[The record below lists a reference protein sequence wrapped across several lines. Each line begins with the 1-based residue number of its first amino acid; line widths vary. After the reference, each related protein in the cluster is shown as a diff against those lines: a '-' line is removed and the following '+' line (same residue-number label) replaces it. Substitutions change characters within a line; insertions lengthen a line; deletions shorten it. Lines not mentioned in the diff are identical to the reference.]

1 MRAARRPAIGRRTA
15 VLAGFGA
22 ALAGSAATGQP
33 AFPNQPVRLV
43 LPQGPGSGGDTVARI
58 LADPVSR
65 ELGQPLVLESRPGAN
80 GLIAIN
86 ALKQARADGHTLL
99 LSGVS
104 QLSFNPHL
112 YANLA
117 YDPVRDFTYVA
128 PVTDTP
134 FVLVASRQSGMAS
147 VRDFV
152 AQARARPGE
161 VTYAT
166 AGIGNS
172 THLAAEMIADRAGL
186 RLSHVPYSGSGQAL
200 TSVVAGQ
207 TDAMV
212 SVLGIA
218 LPQIAAG
225 AVVPLAV
232 VGERRIAQLPG
243 VPTQREAGLDAP
255 VMPGWF
261 AVLGP
266 AGMPGAAVDVL
277 NAAFR
282 RALEDA
288 SVRRRLEESHLE
300 PLAGT
305 AADIRGRMEADSAVW
320 GDFIR
325 KRGLRVE

>member
-1 MRAARRPAIGRRTA
+1 MRRAPVGRRGAVVGALVAATAIPGPAAR
-15 VLAGFGA
+15 
-22 ALAGSAATGQP
+22 GQP
-33 AFPNQPVRLV
+33 AFPNQPVRLL

-58 LADPVSR
+58 MSDAVSR
-65 ELGQPLVLESRPGAN
+65 ELGQPLVIESRPGAN
-80 GLIAIN
+80 GLVAIN
-86 ALKQARADGHTLL
+86 ALKQSRPDGHTLL

-112 YANLA
+112 YANLG

-134 FVLVASRQSGMAS
+134 FVLVASRRSGITSM
-147 VRDFV
+147 RDLV

-161 VTYAT
+161 VTYAS

-186 RLSHVPYSGSGQAL
+186 RLSHVPYNGSGPAL

-207 TDAMV
+207 TDLMV
-212 SVLGIA
+212 PVLGIA

-225 AVVPLAV
+225 AVVPLAAV
-232 VGERRIAQLPG
+232 AERRVPQLPE

-266 AGMPGAAVDVL
+266 AGMPQAAVDVL

-282 RALEDA
+282 RALGDG
-288 SVRRRLEESHLE
+288 SVRRRLEEQTLE

-305 AADIRGRMEADSAVW
+305 AADIRGRMESDSAVW
-320 GDFIR
+320 GGFIR
-325 KRGLRVE
+325 RRGLRVE

>member
-1 MRAARRPAIGRRTA
+1 MTHPKVSRRVALMAGLGAWATLPGIAR
-15 VLAGFGA
+15 
-22 ALAGSAATGQP
+22 GQP
-33 AFPNQPVRLV
+33 SAFPNQPVRLL

-58 LADPVSR
+58 IADTVSR

-80 GLIAIN
+80 GLVAIN
-86 ALKQARADGHTLL
+86 ALKQTRADGHTLL

-112 YANLA
+112 YPNLP
-117 YDPVRDFTYVA
+117 YDPARDFTYVA

-134 FVLVASRQSGMAS
+134 FVLIASRRSGVAT
-147 VRDFV
+147 VQDFV
-152 AQARARPGE
+152 SQARARPGE
-161 VTYAT
+161 VTYAS

-218 LPQIAAG
+218 LPHIAAG
-225 AVVPLAV
+225 AVAPLAV
-232 VGERRIAQLPG
+232 VAERRVPQLPG

-266 AGMPGAAVDVL
+266 AGMPVPAVEVL

-288 SVRRRLEESHLE
+288 SVRRRLEENTLE
-300 PLAGT
+300 PLPGT

-320 GDFIR
+320 GEFIR
-325 KRGLRVE
+325 RRGLRVE

>member
-1 MRAARRPAIGRRTA
+1 VTHPAMSRR
-15 VLAGFGA
+15 A
-22 ALAGSAATGQP
+22 ALAAGLGAGAARPGAAHGQSS
-33 AFPNQPVRLV
+33 AFPNQPVRLL
-43 LPQGPGSGGDTVARI
+43 LPQGPGSGGDTVARL
-58 LADPVSR
+58 LADVVSR

-80 GLIAIN
+80 GLVAIG

-112 YANLA
+112 YPNLP
-117 YDPVRDFTYVA
+117 YDPARDFTYVA

-134 FVLVASRQSGMAS
+134 FVLIASRRSGVAT
-147 VRDFV
+147 VQDFV
-152 AQARARPGE
+152 SQARARPGE
-161 VTYAT
+161 VTYAS

-186 RLSHVPYSGSGQAL
+186 RLSHVPYSGSGPAL

-218 LPQIAAG
+218 LPHIAAG
-225 AVVPLAV
+225 AVAPLAV
-232 VGERRIAQLPG
+232 VAERRVPQLPG
-243 VPTQREAGLDAP
+243 VPTQREAGLDTP

-266 AGMPGAAVDVL
+266 AGMPAATVEVL

-288 SVRRRLEESHLE
+288 SVRRRLEENTLE

-320 GDFIR
+320 GEFIR
-325 KRGLRVE
+325 RRGLRVE

>member
-1 MRAARRPAIGRRTA
+1 MTHPAMSRR
-15 VLAGFGA
+15 A
-22 ALAGSAATGQP
+22 ALAAGLGAGAARPGAAHGQSS
-33 AFPNQPVRLV
+33 AFPNQPVRLL
-43 LPQGPGSGGDTVARI
+43 LPQGPGSGGDTVARL
-58 LADPVSR
+58 LADVVSR

-80 GLIAIN
+80 GLVAIG

-112 YANLA
+112 YPNLP
-117 YDPVRDFTYVA
+117 YDPARDFTYVA

-134 FVLVASRQSGMAS
+134 FVLIASRRSGVAT
-147 VRDFV
+147 VQDFV
-152 AQARARPGE
+152 SQARARPGE
-161 VTYAT
+161 VTYAS

-186 RLSHVPYSGSGQAL
+186 RLSHVPFSGSGPAL

-218 LPQIAAG
+218 LPHIAAG
-225 AVVPLAV
+225 AVAPLAV
-232 VGERRIAQLPG
+232 VAERCVPQLPG
-243 VPTQREAGLDAP
+243 VPTQREAGLDTP

-266 AGMPGAAVDVL
+266 AGMPAATVEVL

-288 SVRRRLEESHLE
+288 SVRRRLEENTLE

-320 GDFIR
+320 GEFIR
-325 KRGLRVE
+325 RRGLRVE

>member
-1 MRAARRPAIGRRTA
+1 MTCSAIGRRAA
-15 VLAGFGA
+15 VAAGLGA
-22 ALAGSAATGQP
+22 GVALSEAARGQS
-33 AFPNQPVRLV
+33 AFPSQPVRLL

-58 LADPVSR
+58 LADAVSR
-65 ELGQPLVLESRPGAN
+65 GLGQPLVLESRPGAN
-80 GLIAIN
+80 GLVAIN
-86 ALKQARADGHTLL
+86 ALKQARPDGHTLL

-112 YANLA
+112 YPNLG
-117 YDPVRDFTYVA
+117 YDPARDFTYVA

-134 FVLVASRQSGMAS
+134 FVLVASRRSGVAS
-147 VRDFV
+147 VQDLV
-152 AQARARPGE
+152 ARARARPGE
-161 VTYAT
+161 VTYAS

-172 THLAAEMIADRAGL
+172 THLAAEMVADRAGL
-186 RLSHVPYSGSGQAL
+186 RLSHVPYSGSGPAL

-218 LPQIAAG
+218 LPQVAAG
-225 AVVPLAV
+225 AVAPLAV
-232 VGERRIAQLPG
+232 VAERRVPQLPE

-266 AGMPGAAVDVL
+266 AGMPQAAVDVL

-282 RALEDA
+282 RALEDEA
-288 SVRRRLEESHLE
+288 VRRRLEENTLE

-320 GDFIR
+320 GGFIR
-325 KRGLRVE
+325 RRGLRVE

>member
-1 MRAARRPAIGRRTA
+1 MTHPAMSRR
-15 VLAGFGA
+15 A
-22 ALAGSAATGQP
+22 ALAAGLGAGAARPGAAHGQSS
-33 AFPNQPVRLV
+33 AFPNQPVRLL
-43 LPQGPGSGGDTVARI
+43 LPQGPGSGGDTVARL
-58 LADPVSR
+58 LADVVSR

-80 GLIAIN
+80 GLVAIG

-112 YANLA
+112 YPNLP

-134 FVLVASRQSGMAS
+134 FVLIASRRSGVAT
-147 VRDFV
+147 VQDFV
-152 AQARARPGE
+152 SQARARPGE
-161 VTYAT
+161 VTYAS

-186 RLSHVPYSGSGQAL
+186 RLSHVPYSGSGPAL

-218 LPQIAAG
+218 LPHITAG
-225 AVVPLAV
+225 AVAPLAV
-232 VGERRIAQLPG
+232 VAERRVPQLPG
-243 VPTQREAGLDAP
+243 VPTQREAGLDTP

-266 AGMPGAAVDVL
+266 AGTPGAAVDML

-288 SVRRRLEESHLE
+288 SVRRRLEENTLE

-320 GDFIR
+320 GEFIR
-325 KRGLRVE
+325 RRGLRVE

>member
-1 MRAARRPAIGRRTA
+1 
-15 VLAGFGA
+15 
-22 ALAGSAATGQP
+22 
-33 AFPNQPVRLV
+33 
-43 LPQGPGSGGDTVARI
+43 
-58 LADPVSR
+58 VSR
-65 ELGQPLVLESRPGAN
+65 GLGQPLVLESRPGAN
-80 GLIAIN
+80 GLVAIG

-112 YANLA
+112 YPNLP
-117 YDPVRDFTYVA
+117 YDPARDFTYVA

-134 FVLVASRQSGMAS
+134 FVLLASRRSGVAT
-147 VRDFV
+147 VQDFV
-152 AQARARPGE
+152 SRAKARPGE
-161 VTYAT
+161 VTYAS

-186 RLSHVPYSGSGQAL
+186 RLSHVPYSGSGPAL
-200 TSVVAGQ
+200 TSVVAGE

-225 AVVPLAV
+225 AVAPLAV
-232 VGERRIAQLPG
+232 VAERRVPQLPS

-266 AGMPGAAVDVL
+266 AGVPAAAVDVL

-282 RALEDA
+282 HALEDA
-288 SVRRRLEESHLE
+288 AVRRRLEENTLE

-320 GDFIR
+320 GGFIR
-325 KRGLRVE
+325 RRGLRVE